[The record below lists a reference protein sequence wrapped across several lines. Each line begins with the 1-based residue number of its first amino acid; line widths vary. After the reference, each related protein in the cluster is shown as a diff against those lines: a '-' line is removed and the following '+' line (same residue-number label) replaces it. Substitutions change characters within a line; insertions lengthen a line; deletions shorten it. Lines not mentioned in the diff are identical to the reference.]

1 MLIFFSA
8 SFSICAQCEQINE
21 PIKWIK
27 PIYCH
32 TKAENI
38 TLVRTCVTYRTPGI
52 IKYEWI
58 RLDLNIYHSA
68 KISLHSLTWREFHIA
83 KARSAYRV
91 LTFLCQLIV
100 VFILFVVIAS
110 KTISVFG
117 SSKKALEIHLNL
129 VLCRQTI
136 EIKYIRIR
144 EKDSAKNVDEWTVA
158 RKCIVVIAN
167 WRFQFWQ
174 RNNNAAPL
182 HCHL

>member
-1 MLIFFSA
+1 MNKTDLLSHKSGEHYIGTYVCDLSNAWHNKIWMDSA
-8 SFSICAQCEQINE
+8 RFEYISFGENLVALSHLAWIPYRQSTFGLSRFNVSMPINCCF
-21 PIKWIK
+21 
-27 PIYCH
+27 YFVC
-32 TKAENI
+32 
-38 TLVRTCVTYRTPGI
+38 C
-52 IKYEWI
+52 
-58 RLDLNIYHSA
+58 
-68 KISLHSLTWREFHIA
+68 
-83 KARSAYRV
+83 YRV
-91 LTFLCQLIV
+91 QNHFCFRLV
-100 VFILFVVIAS
+100 
-110 KTISVFG
+110 
-117 SSKKALEIHLNL
+117 KKALEIHLNL